1 MERVIEENTN
11 KKFEKLSE
19 VKSNYETML
28 KLLKSTSEEQKVKI
42 EAIKRKRDE
51 ALEAVKADMAALK
64 KQ

>member
-28 KLLKSTSEEQKVKI
+28 KLLKPTSEEQKVKI